1 MTTIGQHAAIER
13 VAMLSVHTSPVA
25 TLGSKDAGGMN
36 VHVRE
41 LAYELGREGVEVD
54 LFTRRSDPVTPEIV
68 QIADRVRVVTIDAG
82 PPEPMTKDDVFC
94 VLPEFATQCAL
105 YSLRA
110 GTRYDI
116 VHSHYWLSG
125 WASHLLAIRN

>member
-54 LFTRRSDPVTPEIV
+54 LFTRRSDPVTPEVV

-82 PPEPMTKDDVFC
+82 PPEPLTKDDVFC
-94 VLPEFATQCAL
+94 VLPEFTKQCAL
-105 YSLRA
+105 Y
-110 GTRYDI
+110 
-116 VHSHYWLSG
+116 
-125 WASHLLAIRN
+125 